1 MQITYYGHSCF
12 GIDTGE
18 VKLLIDPFITPNGL
32 ASHINVDEL
41 NVDVVLITH
50 GHEDHLA
57 DAEAILKRTGSKLV
71 TNYEIHNWYA
81 AKGIENIAAVNHG
94 GTIEHEGVSIKYVN
108 ACHSSSLPDGAY
120 GGNPGGFVINAGG
133 RTVHHAGDTSLMM
146 DMQLLG
152 EHENLDLAILPIGD
166 VFTMGVDDAI
176 IASGM
181 LKCNKVVGMHYD
193 TFPPIEIDKE
203 AALEKFSSAGK
214 NLTLIDIGSSIN
226 I

>member
-1 MQITYYGHSCF
+1 MEVTYYGHSCF

-18 VKLLIDPFITPNGL
+18 VKLLIDPFITPNGM
-32 ASHINVDEL
+32 ASHINVDDID
-41 NVDVVLITH
+41 VDVILITH

-57 DAEAILKRTGSKLV
+57 DAEGILKRTGAKLV
-71 TNYEIHNWYA
+71 TNFEIHNWYA

-94 GTIEHEGVSIKYVN
+94 GKIEHDGVSIKYVN
-108 ACHSSSLPDGAY
+108 ASHSSSLPDGSN
-120 GGNPGGFVINAGG
+120 GGNPGGFIIRHGG

-152 EHENLDLAILPIGD
+152 EYENIDLAILPIGD
-166 VFTMGVDDAI
+166 VFTMGVGDAI
-176 IASGM
+176 IAAGM
-181 LKCNKVVGMHYD
+181 LKCDKVVGMHYD

-203 AALEKFSSAGK
+203 AAIEKFSNAGK
-214 NLTLIDIGSSIN
+214 NLTLMDIGSSIT